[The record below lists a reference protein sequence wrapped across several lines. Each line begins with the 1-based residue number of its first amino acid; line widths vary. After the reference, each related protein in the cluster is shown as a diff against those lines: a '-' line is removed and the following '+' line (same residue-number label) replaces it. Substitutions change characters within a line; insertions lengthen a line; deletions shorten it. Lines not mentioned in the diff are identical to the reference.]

1 MFCRRYTKKRTFLSR
16 QYCIYREKEFYIFN
30 NSYQKSL
37 QIGIRRLLTGAGD
50 ENRTHNRSLGSSYFA
65 TKLRPLM
72 QLTLYI
78 LLYFLPFDKH
88 FNAFFENL
96 YSFAWFESHV
106 KNGYTFTLLYKS
118 CRRHYGRRHKN
129 VIYAKRILWY
139 MKQIYVGTRI
149 FR

>member
-1 MFCRRYTKKRTFLSR
+1 MPTIHKKNGHFSR
-16 QYCIYREKEFYIFN
+16 DNIIYMEREFYIFN
-30 NSYQKSL
+30 NSDQKSL

-72 QLTLYI
+72 QLTSYI

-96 YSFAWFESHV
+96 YSFCIVFDLNHTRKPDMLLRFFASSMPA
-106 KNGYTFTLLYKS
+106 KNNTCRHAAAITGDGIKMLYTRSRFYD
-118 CRRHYGRRHKN
+118 
-129 VIYAKRILWY
+129 I
-139 MKQIYVGTRI
+139 
-149 FR
+149 

>member
-1 MFCRRYTKKRTFLSR
+1 MPTIYKKTDIPLATILYIER
-16 QYCIYREKEFYIFN
+16 EFYIIN
-30 NSYQKSL
+30 NSDQKSL
-37 QIGIRRLLTGAGD
+37 QTEIRRLLTGAGD

-96 YSFAWFESHV
+96 YSFVWFYNYIQES
-106 KNGYTFTLLYKS
+106 
-118 CRRHYGRRHKN
+118 GR
-129 VIYAKRILWY
+129 AFLD
-139 MKQIYVGTRI
+139 I
-149 FR
+149 FVCFGVVSLAVEL

>member
-1 MFCRRYTKKRTFLSR
+1 MQNVLPPIYKKTNIPLSTILYMER
-16 QYCIYREKEFYIFN
+16 EFYIFN
-30 NSYQKSL
+30 NSDQKSL

-88 FNAFFENL
+88 FNVFFENL
-96 YSFAWFESHV
+96 YSFA
-106 KNGYTFTLLYKS
+106 
-118 CRRHYGRRHKN
+118 
-129 VIYAKRILWY
+129 
-139 MKQIYVGTRI
+139 
-149 FR
+149 